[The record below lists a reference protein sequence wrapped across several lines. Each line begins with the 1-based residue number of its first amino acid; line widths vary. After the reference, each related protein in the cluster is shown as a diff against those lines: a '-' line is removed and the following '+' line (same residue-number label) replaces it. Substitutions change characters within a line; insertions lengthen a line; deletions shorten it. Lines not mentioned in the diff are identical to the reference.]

1 MSNTI
6 ENSDEI
12 NLVEVISEL
21 WKKKVFILIST
32 LFVTMLAI
40 TYAFS
45 LPNIYVSSA
54 LLSPSNNNSD
64 TNNLSQYAGVASL
77 AGISIQGDSDN
88 KSLEA
93 IERIKSYEFFSKF
106 ILPSIKLE
114 NITAVKKWDIES
126 NKIIYDD
133 GIYDAKLN
141 KWQIKNNK
149 SLKPSTQSAYKIF
162 KTKVGVSQETKT
174 GFVKISAEHHSPYIA
189 QEWVQVVI
197 NQINR
202 SMRDE
207 DKLKATKSIEFLNN
221 QTQKINYAEVRQA
234 ISSLQEDQIKSL
246 MLIESDS
253 AYIFKILDSPIA
265 PEVKSKPKRPLIV
278 MIGMVLGL
286 FLSSIYALIFYKK
299 NTF

>member
-45 LPNIYVSSA
+45 LPNIYVSTA
-54 LLSPSNNNSD
+54 LLSPTNNNSD
-64 TNNLSQYAGVASL
+64 TNTLSQYAGVASL

-114 NITAVKKWDIES
+114 NITAVKKW
-126 NKIIYDD
+126 
-133 GIYDAKLN
+133 
-141 KWQIKNNK
+141 
-149 SLKPSTQSAYKIF
+149 T
-162 KTKVGVSQETKT
+162 
-174 GFVKISAEHHSPYIA
+174 
-189 QEWVQVVI
+189 
-197 NQINR
+197 
-202 SMRDE
+202 
-207 DKLKATKSIEFLNN
+207 
-221 QTQKINYAEVRQA
+221 
-234 ISSLQEDQIKSL
+234 
-246 MLIESDS
+246 
-253 AYIFKILDSPIA
+253 
-265 PEVKSKPKRPLIV
+265 
-278 MIGMVLGL
+278 
-286 FLSSIYALIFYKK
+286 
-299 NTF
+299 

>member
-1 MSNTI
+1 VSNTI

-12 NLVEVISEL
+12 NLVDVIYEL
-21 WKKKVFILIST
+21 WRKKVFILIAT
-32 LFVTMLAI
+32 LIVTMLAI
-40 TYAFS
+40 TYAFT
-45 LPNIYVSSA
+45 LPNIYVSTA
-54 LLSPSNNNSD
+54 LLSPTNNNSD
-64 TNNLSQYAGVASL
+64 NNSLSQYAGVASL
-77 AGISIQGDSDN
+77 AGISLQGDSDN

-106 ILPSIKLE
+106 ILPSLKLE
-114 NITAVKKWDIES
+114 NITAVKKWEIES

-133 GIYDAKLN
+133 ERYDVKSN
-141 KWQIKNNK
+141 KWHTKNNK
-149 SLKPSTQSAYKIF
+149 ALKPSTQSAYKIF
-162 KTKVGVSQETKT
+162 KTKIGVSRETKT

-189 QEWVQVVI
+189 QEWVQTVI
-197 NQINR
+197 NQINK

-207 DKLKATKSIEFLNN
+207 DKLKATKSIEFLNS
-221 QTQKINYAEVRQA
+221 QTKKTNYAEVRQA

-265 PEVKSKPKRPLIV
+265 PEVKSKPKRPLIA

-299 NTF
+299 NSF